1 MLTNVIFANHLH
13 LCFIMK
19 TSKNRSISLIFSEK
33 HGGIDSFIDS
43 ITDPIVIFDAEL
55 NIKKLNKAARQ
66 FFPGKPVDK
75 KCFATKH
82 KFVSACKDCLIW
94 QTLKTGH
101 SICGEMLNFKTG
113 DPILL
118 KSYPMYNSQ
127 KKLTG
132 VVLIGRNSSD
142 VPIKWM
148 R

>member
-1 MLTNVIFANHLH
+1 MLTTAVLAKHVYFT
-13 LCFIMK
+13 MK
-19 TSKNRSISLIFSEK
+19 ITKNRRMPLVSSEK
-33 HGGIDSFIDS
+33 QGEIDFLIDS
-43 ITDPIVIFDAEL
+43 ITDPIVIFDAEF

-66 FFPGKPVDK
+66 FFPGNPVDK

-82 KFVSACKDCLIW
+82 KFASACKDCLIW

-101 SICGEMLNFKTG
+101 STSGEILNFKTG

-118 KSYPMYNSQ
+118 KTYPIFNNQ
-127 KKLTG
+127 KKLKG